1 MLLAVYSTIDNLSLL
16 KHTFAKLPDALSEK
30 AYRKVNWVKLLIAL
44 RLELAPTG
52 KTFLLPSPHDMQRAL
67 RAQHLSNWC
76 NGASSYSRCHLSSAI
91 TLINSASASN
101 GNVPVVA
108 VAIGMAGLDVGW
120 ALGHSGMVELFPT
133 FVNEN
138 CKRK

>member
-16 KHTFAKLPDALSEK
+16 KHTFAKLPNALSEK

-52 KTFLLPSPHDMQRAL
+52 KKVLLPSPHDLQRTL
-67 RAQHLSNWC
+67 RAHLSNWC

-108 VAIGMAGLDVGW
+108 VAIGVAGLDVGW
-120 ALGHSGMVELFPT
+120 ALGHSGRVELFPT